1 MKYGLLSY
9 DEFKEFGGQNIGDY
23 VQSLA
28 AKQFIPERSEILY
41 VKRDHLNE
49 YNGDPIKLIMNGW
62 FSHIPENFK
71 PSDKIIPLFIA
82 FHLNSTVKD
91 KILTPEN
98 ITYLKKYE
106 PIGCRDKYTANL
118 LNEKGIK
125 AYFSGCLTL
134 TLGMKYKNEHKTD
147 DVYFIDPFIGTD
159 VSIFAI
165 VNSLLISFPH
175 YLLLKRIQKNMIF
188 QKGIKGYIK
197 ASLFYTQYSKIFGK
211 NVLKKAKYLHNQ
223 YHCDSEEEYFKSAE
237 NLINLYSSAKLV
249 VTSRIHAALPC
260 TGLET
265 PVIFIN
271 NLNDSELST
280 CRFDGLI
287 DLFNVIN
294 HDGKKLINNN
304 DIKIS
309 NIKINQRYK
318 ILKENMEKTCSD
330 FMNSGGF

>member
-1 MKYGLLSY
+1 
-9 DEFKEFGGQNIGDY
+9 
-23 VQSLA
+23 
-28 AKQFIPERSEILY
+28 
-41 VKRDHLNE
+41 
-49 YNGDPIKLIMNGW
+49 
-62 FSHIPENFK
+62 
-71 PSDKIIPLFIA
+71 
-82 FHLNSTVKD
+82 
-91 KILTPEN
+91 
-98 ITYLKKYE
+98 
-106 PIGCRDKYTANL
+106 
-118 LNEKGIK
+118 
-125 AYFSGCLTL
+125 
-134 TLGMKYKNEHKTD
+134 
-147 DVYFIDPFIGTD
+147 
-159 VSIFAI
+159 
-165 VNSLLISFPH
+165 
-175 YLLLKRIQKNMIF
+175 MIF

-294 HDGKKLINNN
+294 HDGKKLINN
-304 DIKIS
+304 K
-309 NIKINQRYK
+309 KININNVQINHQYK
-318 ILKENMEKTCSD
+318 NFALAMEETCSS
-330 FMNSGGF
+330 FINS

>member
-165 VNSLLISFPH
+165 VNSLLFSFLH

-223 YHCDSEEEYFKSAE
+223 YHCDSEEEYFSSAE
-237 NLINLYSSAKLV
+237 NLVNLYSSAKLV

-260 TGLET
+260 IGLET

-271 NLNDSELST
+271 NLNDLELST

-294 HDGKKLINNN
+294 HDGKKLINN
-304 DIKIS
+304 K
-309 NIKINQRYK
+309 KININNVQINHQYK
-318 ILKENMEKTCSD
+318 NFALAMEETCSN
-330 FMNSGGF
+330 FINS